1 MGKNTFIL
9 VHGAWHGGWCWN
21 KVVPLLEKSGN
32 TVFTPTLTDATPST
46 NLTTHISDIV
56 QLIEKEN
63 LKEVI
68 LVGHSY
74 AGSVISGVAEIKP
87 EKIEKL
93 IYLDA
98 IVPEN
103 GKSTVDYLPSL
114 PSYAKEI
121 SVSKERFAVLLPP
134 LPEFFGIEDAD
145 DIAWMKNL
153 LSPIALGCLTEKSRI
168 LNPVVDKIGKTYI
181 LCSIPLSQE
190 SGHAFLTAYNKFNSA
205 DMNCYKVN
213 APHDVMIT
221 HPAKLVNLLLK

>member
-1 MGKNTFIL
+1 MKGNPFIL
-9 VHGAWHGGWCWN
+9 VHGAWHGGWCWE
-21 KVVPLLEKSGN
+21 KVVPLLEIGGN
-32 TVFTPTLTDATPST
+32 KVFTPTLTEATPST

-103 GKSTVDYLPSL
+103 CKSTVDYLPSL
-114 PSYAKEI
+114 PSYAKKI
-121 SVSKERFAVLLPP
+121 SVSKGQFAILLPP
-134 LPEFFGIEDAD
+134 PPEFFGIKDAD
-145 DIAWMKNL
+145 DIAWMKKL

-181 LCSIPLSQE
+181 LCSIPLSSE
-190 SGHAFLTAYNKFNSA
+190 SGHAFSAAYNKFKSVG
-205 DMNCYKVN
+205 MNCHKID

-221 HPAKLVNLLLK
+221 HPAELVDLLLK